1 MRTYTGNE
9 LDAKIH
15 KFLAKQTQRFPE
27 LQRDTLAMKVSK
39 QQHRSVSPLEK
50 ASMLWSQYIHA

>member
-1 MRTYTGNE
+1 MKTYTGNE
-9 LDAKIH
+9 LDEKIH

-27 LQRDTLAMKVSK
+27 LQKDSIVTKTSTEPERLN
-39 QQHRSVSPLEK
+39 PLEK

>member
-9 LDAKIH
+9 LDEKIH

-27 LQRDTLAMKVSK
+27 LQKDSLMTKLSK
-39 QQHRSVSPLEK
+39 QRERINPLEK
-50 ASMLWSQYIHA
+50 ASILWSQYIHA